1 MLEETKRHKMDM
13 WRCGAVVIARDE
25 GKNIR
30 ACLESLRK
38 QTIDLFLVVVND
50 GSLDDTGNVAS
61 EYADIVVTLQRH
73 EENWTGLPEL
83 AGVFNAGFDVLNKRD
98 MDYVLISGSDGIYP
112 PSYVLS
118 IVSRMEKE
126 NIVLCSGVP
135 RGERS
140 SSWIPR
146 GSGRVINAKWFKSIG
161 FRYPL
166 NYGFEAYLV
175 YKALSQ
181 GRKIAV
187 FQDLTFESS
196 RGTRFFRKKMYLWG
210 KGMKA
215 LNYWWPYAF
224 GRALIIGIRSP
235 PNCFALMRGY
245 MSKVEQYEDIKD
257 FVSNFQ
263 KKKFIRR
270 VINSLG
276 L

>member
-1 MLEETKRHKMDM
+1 MDM
-13 WRCGAVVIARDE
+13 YRCGAVVIARDE
-25 GKNIR
+25 GENIR
-30 ACLESLRK
+30 DCLESLRK

-50 GSLDDTGNVAS
+50 GSLDDTGDIAS
-61 EYADIVVTLQRH
+61 EYADVVVNLPRH

-83 AGVFNAGFDVLNKRD
+83 AGVFNAGFNVLDKKD
-98 MDYVLISGSDGIYP
+98 LDYVLISGSDAIYP
-112 PSYVLS
+112 PTYISS
-118 IVSRMEKE
+118 IIGRMKE
-126 NIVLCSGVP
+126 GNIVLCSGVP
-135 RGERS
+135 KGERS

-146 GSGRVINAKWFKSIG
+146 GSGRVVDAKWFKSIG

-181 GRKIAV
+181 GRRVAV
-187 FQDLTFESS
+187 FSDLTFELS
-196 RGTRFFRKKMYLWG
+196 RGTKLSRRKMYLWG

-215 LNYWWPYAF
+215 LNYWWLYAF

-245 MSKVEQYEDIKD
+245 MSKVEQYEDIKE
-257 FVSNFQ
+257 FVPKFQ
-263 KKKFIRR
+263 KRIFIRR
-270 VINSLG
+270 IINSLR

>member
-1 MLEETKRHKMDM
+1 MY
-13 WRCGAVVIARDE
+13 RCGAIVIARDE
-25 GKNIR
+25 SNSIR

-38 QTIDLFLVVVND
+38 QIIDLFLVVVND
-50 GSLDDTGNVAS
+50 GSLDNTGEIAS
-61 EYADIVVTLQRH
+61 EYADIVVDLPRH

-83 AGVFNAGFDVLNKRD
+83 AGVFNAGFDVLDKKD
-98 MDYVLISGSDGIYP
+98 LDYVLISGSDAIYP
-112 PSYVLS
+112 PKYVS
-118 IVSRMEKE
+118 IIIDRMKKE

-135 RGERS
+135 KGERS
-140 SSWIPR
+140 SFWIPR
-146 GSGRVINAKWFKSIG
+146 GSGRVVNAKWFKSIG

-181 GRKIAV
+181 GRKVAV
-187 FQDLTFESS
+187 FPDLTFELS
-196 RGTRFFRKKMYLWG
+196 RGTRISRRKMYLWG

-215 LNYWWPYAF
+215 LNYWWLYAL
-224 GRALIIGIRSP
+224 GRALVIGIRSP

-257 FVSNFQ
+257 FVPKFQ
-263 KKKFIRR
+263 EKMFIRR
-270 VINSLG
+270 TISFLR